1 MAFYTICLLCL
12 CSGLDLALAGQS
24 SDLTENASF
33 VLDAIQWQNSSC
45 SNNTA
50 LPVSPALAE
59 PEELNATSLD
69 NNAKKVRADPSE
81 IPGKATLISPKGTTK
96 TGTASFVWSPVD
108 GSISYHLWIDR
119 AGSHVFDHWYLA
131 SEVTAGSICSAMPS
145 KVLDKGTY
153 SWKVQTRGDEGV
165 GQWSNC
171 MRFSVVPLTPP
182 SKPSLISPKGTISNS
197 NPTYTWWA
205 VAGADRYLLIVDSPS
220 RRNLIKQWFNESDVK
235 SGSICSATPKKTLDV
250 GTYTWRV
257 LAGNRARDGPMS
269 RSMKFGITT
278 SKKWSFMVYMD
289 GDNNLEEFAI
299 YNILEMAKV
308 GSSSDV
314 NIVVQ
319 FDRIPGYDNSYG
331 DWITG
336 KRFYITKGMTPTPE
350 NAVMD
355 IGEPDMGSPMT
366 LGNFINW
373 TRANYP
379 ASNYCL
385 VIWNHGV
392 GWKHYV
398 RMIPWSDDT
407 RSGDSLDVKGV
418 CIDETNKTVL
428 TMQDVGAAL
437 AASPVSLVNYD
448 ACFMQ
453 MAEVIYQDNPSAQVH
468 VGSEEGV
475 PEYGNPYDAILN
487 DLVSKPGMTAEGL
500 GRSIVQNY
508 AIFYLPGT
516 DHSRSWATISAAGD
530 SAIPG
535 MVRALDDLSIAL
547 INVEPGEHAH
557 IHQAFIEADHYMSQS
572 SVDLYDFARLI
583 KLYVPDT
590 MVRTAAQNLMDNV
603 SATVISESHGN
614 DYLNSH
620 GISIYLPE
628 SSIYY
633 LLSYENTR
641 LARDS
646 HWDEFLRKHLN
657 IATAFNE
664 SFTSSVL
671 PDKWIV
677 ANGSWSVGSGGL
689 YSDDRFNG
697 WPSIYY
703 NAIFT
708 NLTYEARIFRGGD
721 AGSLNT
727 NDGSNP
733 NAIVVKGNP
742 SALCDNLSASHVNIW
757 DTAYY
762 FQYSR
767 NGKYSIWRSTGS
779 GTWDWVQPWTD
790 SPAINKG
797 DAWNTLKIELNIN
810 QIRFFINDNLVFR
823 KGDVPL
829 SYGKVGLSYYAGD
842 GGGFRADHA
851 TLITGSPIVG
861 DLGSD
866 SVEVSDEQK
875 KLNEEAFGENLDLTT
890 EGFNSG
896 KAA

>member
-1 MAFYTICLLCL
+1 M
-12 CSGLDLALAGQS
+12 QS
-24 SDLTENASF
+24 
-33 VLDAIQWQNSSC
+33 
-45 SNNTA
+45 
-50 LPVSPALAE
+50 
-59 PEELNATSLD
+59 
-69 NNAKKVRADPSE
+69 
-81 IPGKATLISPKGTTK
+81 KGTTK
-96 TGTASFVWSPVD
+96 NGTTSFVWSPVD

-145 KVLDKGTY
+145 KVFYKGTY

-182 SKPSLISPKGTISNS
+182 SKPSLISPKGTIGNR
-197 NPTYTWWA
+197 NPTYTWRA
-205 VAGADRYLLIVDSPS
+205 VAGADRYLPIVDSSP

-235 SGSICSATPKKTLDV
+235 SGSICSATPKEALDV

-278 SKKWSFMVYMD
+278 SKKWTFMVYMD

-299 YNILEMAKV
+299 DNILEMAKV

-355 IGEPDMGSPMT
+355 IGEPDMGSPRT
-366 LGNFINW
+366 LGDFINW

-398 RMIPWSDDT
+398 RMIPWSGDT
-407 RSGDSLDVKGV
+407 GSGDSLAVKGV
-418 CIDETNKTVL
+418 CIDDTNKTVL

-437 AASPVSLVNYD
+437 AASPVSLVNCD

-475 PEYGNPYDAILN
+475 PEYGNAYDTILN

-500 GRSIVQNY
+500 GRSIVKNY
-508 AIFYLPGT
+508 AIF
-516 DHSRSWATISAAGD
+516 
-530 SAIPG
+530 
-535 MVRALDDLSIAL
+535 
-547 INVEPGEHAH
+547 
-557 IHQAFIEADHYMSQS
+557 
-572 SVDLYDFARLI
+572 
-583 KLYVPDT
+583 
-590 MVRTAAQNLMDNV
+590 
-603 SATVISESHGN
+603 
-614 DYLNSH
+614 
-620 GISIYLPE
+620 YLPE

-657 IATAFNE
+657 ITTAFND

-677 ANGSWSVGSGGL
+677 ANGSRSVGSGGL
-689 YSDDRFNG
+689 YSGDRFNG

-708 NLTYEARIFRGGD
+708 NLTYEARIFRGVD
-721 AGSLNT
+721 AGQSNA
-727 NDGSNP
+727 NDDGNP

-742 SALCDNLSASHVNIW
+742 SVLSDNLSASHVNIW

-779 GTWDWVQPWTD
+779 GIWDWVQPWTD

-797 DAWNTLKIELNIN
+797 DARNTLKVELNIS
-810 QIRFFINDNLVFR
+810 QTA
-823 KGDVPL
+823 KGASIQTKRPE
-829 SYGKVGLSYYAGD
+829 
-842 GGGFRADHA
+842 
-851 TLITGSPIVG
+851 LIFLHNP
-861 DLGSD
+861 
-866 SVEVSDEQK
+866 
-875 KLNEEAFGENLDLTT
+875 
-890 EGFNSG
+890 
-896 KAA
+896 